1 METETPGEGATSQN
15 PVEKRRMAVPVTGGK
30 LSAHF
35 GHCEEFVSFS
45 PKAASGDDGVEMVDA
60 LEAPPHQPG
69 LLPAWLNERG
79 VNVVIA
85 GGMGGR
91 AQELFCQAGIEVVVG
106 AMSTDPKE
114 IAQSYLSGTLVTG
127 QNVCDH

>member
-1 METETPGEGATSQN
+1 
-15 PVEKRRMAVPVTGGK
+15 VPVTGGK

-35 GHCEEFVSFS
+35 GHCEEFAIFS
-45 PKAASGDDGVEMVDA
+45 PKESSDGGKHEVEAVDA

-79 VNVVIA
+79 VHVVIA
-85 GGMGGR
+85 GGMGNR
-91 AQELFCQAGIEVVVG
+91 AQELFSQAGIEVIVG
-106 AMSTDPKE
+106 APGSSPLE
-114 IAQSYLSGTLVTG
+114 IAQSYVDGTLVAG